1 MRPNLVLLF
10 VKFKKRGKYPCE
22 FTKSNTPQWVFFTIF
37 KLYQPNRAKHH
48 IWFMAISSTSANGET
63 VRSKYSKILEHIQ
76 LPTYIFK

>member
-10 VKFKKRGKYPCE
+10 VKFKKRGKYPYK